1 MKFLPPL
8 KQATLIQRYKRFLAD
23 IKLPCGKEKTIHCAN
38 TGAMTGCGSKGDT
51 IWYSTSSNPKRKYP
65 NSWEITQNS
74 EGHKICVNTARA
86 NQLVIEAIKSNRV
99 KELLGYQ
106 EIQTEVNYGIEN
118 SRIDI
123 LLKSENEP
131 NCYIEVKSVTLLSE
145 DGQGYFPDSVTT
157 RGQKHLRELTE
168 MAQSGSRAVLFFTV
182 LHSGIEK
189 VAPAHHIDAKY
200 SQLLNY
206 AIEHGVEVLCYKAEY
221 STDEIELVRP
231 IKFSAAQ

>member
-38 TGAMTGCGSKGDT
+38 TGAMTGCGSTGDT

-65 NSWEITQNS
+65 NSWEITQSS

-206 AIEHGVEVLCYKAEY
+206 DIEHGVEVLCYRAEY

-231 IKFSAAQ
+231 IKFNAAQ